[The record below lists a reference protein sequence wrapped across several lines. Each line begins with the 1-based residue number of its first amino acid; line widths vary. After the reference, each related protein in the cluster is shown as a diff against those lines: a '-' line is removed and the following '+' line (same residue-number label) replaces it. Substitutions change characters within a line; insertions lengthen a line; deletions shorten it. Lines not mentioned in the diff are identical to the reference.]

1 MRLQIR
7 FKQLFPGPKRAFR
20 HGFIFIGCKLVEQ
33 RQKLQLGAIA
43 NGDGSVAAQTGSF
56 CPTDGR
62 SAKCLAELS
71 RAHFGER
78 LERWIYQLRTRVGF
92 RRGGYW
98 SFTVPGAD
106 VLADVASENVLA
118 NARPQF
124 LGNRSTFLNR
134 EIGNALDGIEL
145 VGSDEGG
152 GRTSFD
158 TPGAAPTAAGT
169 IQARPNAKE
178 PTNQPS

>member
-33 RQKLQLGAIA
+33 RQKLPLGAIA
-43 NGDGSVAAQTGSF
+43 HGDGNVAAQPGSF

-62 SAKCLAELS
+62 SAKSLAELF
-71 RAHFGER
+71 RAHFGEP
-78 LERWIYQLRTRVGF
+78 LERWIYQLRTRLEF

-134 EIGNALDGIEL
+134 EIGNALGGIEL
-145 VGSDEGG
+145 VGSDEGV

-158 TPGAAPTAAGT
+158 TAGAGATAVGSRQVRRKFERSQDHT
-169 IQARPNAKE
+169 
-178 PTNQPS
+178 